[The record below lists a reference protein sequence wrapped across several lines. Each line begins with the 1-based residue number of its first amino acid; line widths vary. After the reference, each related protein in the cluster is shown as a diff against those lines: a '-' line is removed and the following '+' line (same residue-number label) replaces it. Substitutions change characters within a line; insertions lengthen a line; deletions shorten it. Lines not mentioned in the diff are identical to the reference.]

1 MPAGMHRGP
10 GPLMR
15 CCSNSPE
22 AARVGNGAPL
32 LKRFYYSSPMGK
44 VKGKIV

>member
-1 MPAGMHRGP
+1 MPAGMHRARAP
-10 GPLMR
+10 DALLL
-15 CCSNSPE
+15 NSPK

-44 VKGKIV
+44 VNGKIV

>member
-10 GPLMR
+10 GPPDALLLQF
-15 CCSNSPE
+15 PQ

-32 LKRFYYSSPMGK
+32 LKRFYYSSPMGN
-44 VKGKIV
+44 VNGKIV